1 MGLTSSE
8 SQDAKRVNVEN
19 TGENDMTTKSMLS
32 TLAATALVLAAS
44 ATSSQAQQTPP
55 QFPNMT
61 FFITS
66 VGGPQG
72 ANYGGLEGADRH
84 CQTLATKA
92 GAGSKTWRAY
102 LSTQAVGGATAVNAK
117 DRIGKG
123 PWVNANGVQIATG
136 VDDLHSANNK
146 LTAETS
152 VAETGKLIP
161 SRLYT
166 VNQHDIL
173 TGTQT
178 DGTAFPPDKD
188 MTCGNWT
195 KNGEGSAMVGHT
207 DRMGLRDDAPS
218 KSWNT
223 SHPSRGCDAPSLVAT
238 GGAGL
243 LYCFAAN

>member
-1 MGLTSSE
+1 MSLQLKSVAMAAAMLGL
-8 SQDAKRVNVEN
+8 AV
-19 TGENDMTTKSMLS
+19 
-32 TLAATALVLAAS
+32 S
-44 ATSSQAQQTPP
+44 ATSSQAQPTPP

-61 FFITS
+61 FF
-66 VGGPQG
+66 
-72 ANYGGLEGADRH
+72 YGGLEGADRH
-84 CQTLATKA
+84 CQTLAAKA

-102 LSTQAVGGATAVNAK
+102 LSTQAVGGATAVNAR

-123 PWVNANGVQIATG
+123 PWVNARDVQIAAT
-136 VDDLHSANNK
+136 VEDLHSANNK
-146 LTAETS
+146 IAAETN
-152 VAETGKLIP
+152 VAETGRLIP

-173 TGTQT
+173 TGTQA

-195 KNGEGSAMVGHT
+195 KSGEGSAMVGHA

-223 SHPSRGCDAPSLVAT
+223 SHPSRGCDAAALVST

-243 LYCFAAN
+243 LYCFAAD

>member
-1 MGLTSSE
+1 V
-8 SQDAKRVNVEN
+8 KRLAR
-19 TGENDMTTKSMLS
+19 GGPLRSLS
-32 TLAATALVLAAS
+32 TKQEGNSMQGISRTTGFALATIASFALMAEVS
-44 ATSSQAQQTPP
+44 AQTPPP

-66 VGGPQG
+66 VGGPAG
-72 ANYGGLEGADRH
+72 ANYGGLEGADKH
-84 CQTLATKA
+84 CQALATKA
-92 GAGSKTWRAY
+92 GAGAKTWRAY

-123 PWVNANGVQIATG
+123 PWVNARGVQIAAS

-146 LTAETS
+146 IAPETL
-152 VAETGKLIP
+152 VAETGRLIP

-173 TGTQT
+173 TGTRA

-188 MTCGNWT
+188 MTCGNWN
-195 KNGEGSAMVGHT
+195 KSGEGNAMVGHA
-207 DRMGLRDDAPS
+207 DRMGLRDDDAS
-218 KSWNT
+218 KSWNA
-223 SHPSRGCDAPSLVAT
+223 SHPSRACDAVSLVAT

>member
-1 MGLTSSE
+1 MKKNIKT
-8 SQDAKRVNVEN
+8 A
-19 TGENDMTTKSMLS
+19 T
-32 TLAATALVLAAS
+32 AATVMALAIVGG
-44 ATSSQAQQTPP
+44 SQAQQPPP
-55 QFPNMT
+55 QFPDMT

-84 CQTLATKA
+84 CQALAAKA

-102 LSTQAVGGATAVNAK
+102 LSTQADGGAIAVNAK

-123 PWVNANGVQIATG
+123 PWTNAKGVVIATS
-136 VDDLHSANNK
+136 VEDLHSPNNK
-146 LTAETS
+146 IAAETN
-152 VAETGKLIP
+152 VAETGRLIP

-166 VNQHDIL
+166 VNQHDVL
-173 TGTQT
+173 TGTQA

-195 KNGEGSAMVGHT
+195 KSGEGAAMVGHH
-207 DRMGLRDDAPS
+207 DRAGLRDDAPS
-218 KSWNT
+218 KSWNA
-223 SHPSRGCDAPSLVAT
+223 SHPSRGCSADALKSS

>member
-1 MGLTSSE
+1 MMLTR
-8 SQDAKRVNVEN
+8 QAMAGIAGAAMTLTA
-19 TGENDMTTKSMLS
+19 TGH
-32 TLAATALVLAAS
+32 
-44 ATSSQAQQTPP
+44 AQQPPP
-55 QFPNMT
+55 QFPEMT
-61 FFITS
+61 FFVTS

-84 CQTLATKA
+84 CQTLAAKA
-92 GAGSKTWRAY
+92 GAGAKTWRAY
-102 LSTQAVGGATAVNAK
+102 LSTQAVGGATAVNAR

-123 PWVNANGVQIATG
+123 PWVNARGVQIAAS
-136 VDDLHSANNK
+136 VEDLHSANNK
-146 LTAETS
+146 IAAETI
-152 VAETGKLIP
+152 VAETGRLIP

-173 TGTQT
+173 TGTQA

-195 KNGEGSAMVGHT
+195 KSGEGNAMVGHA
-207 DRMGLRDDAPS
+207 DRMGLRDDEAS

-223 SHPSRGCDAPSLVAT
+223 SHPSRACDATSLVAT

-243 LYCFAAN
+243 LYCFAEN